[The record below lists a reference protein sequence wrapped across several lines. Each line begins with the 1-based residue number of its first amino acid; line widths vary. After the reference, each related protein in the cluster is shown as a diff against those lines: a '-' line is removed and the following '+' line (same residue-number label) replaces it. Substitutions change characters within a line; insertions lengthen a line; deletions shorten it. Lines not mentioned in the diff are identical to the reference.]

1 MADITA
7 ARINN
12 LQSSIA
18 LILGNGSGQNGY
30 GQTVTSSPVNNTGDV
45 VEAADMNAIYTDIL
59 AARVH
64 QVGPGD
70 VGIAE
75 VIAGPALDSL
85 AEDTRGNIVAEDT
98 SNYIDNQGVTSTDPD
113 GFKKGVVDFET
124 LMTQVQADKAIMHPS
139 QAALEPGI
147 SSARSS
153 NWNGLIAHEVAV
165 TFSSAEEK
173 RFFFNTGGEIR
184 FSANNTSAT
193 TAKGLDWAAL
203 CSQVGTIK
211 FSAETTVSSQGGGSS
226 IGNYDLTSAFQNIY
240 QKIGSGTNTGVY
252 AGNIYTVKARS
263 DIDTRII
270 FRIEFN
276 DVAFVGNIDNNV
288 DGRIESIIQHLRAN
302 GDVTVVAP
310 TYYNT
315 TTLA

>member
-18 LILGNGSGQNGY
+18 LILGSGSGQNGY

-45 VEAADMNAIYTDIL
+45 IEAADMNAIYTDIL
-59 AARVH
+59 KARVH

-70 VGIAE
+70 SSIAQ
-75 VIAGPALDSL
+75 VIQN
-85 AEDTRGNIVAEDT
+85 ENIVAENT
-98 SNYIDNQGVTSTDPD
+98 SSYYLDQVDVVGNRPAGASEDPD

-124 LMTQVQADKAIMHPS
+124 LMTQVQADKAILHSS
-139 QAALEPGI
+139 QATLEPAI

-153 NWNGLIAHEVAV
+153 NWNGLLAHEAVV
-165 TFSSAEEK
+165 TFSSSEEK

-184 FSANNTSAT
+184 ISANNTSAS
-193 TAKGLDWAAL
+193 TAKGLDWTL
-203 CSQVGTIK
+203 LSSQVGTIK
-211 FSAETTVSSQGGGSS
+211 FSAEATVSSSGGGSS

-240 QKIGSGTNTGVY
+240 QKIGSGTNQGVY

-288 DGRIESIIQHLRAN
+288 DGRLESVLQHYRAN
-302 GDVTVVAP
+302 GDVTAVAP
-310 TYYNT
+310 TYFNT

>member
-18 LILGNGSGQNGY
+18 LILGTGSGQNGY
-30 GQTVTSSPVNNTGDV
+30 GQAVTSVPVNNTGDFA
-45 VEAADMNAIYTDIL
+45 EAADMNAIYADIL
-59 AARVH
+59 KARVH
-64 QVGPGD
+64 QVGTTD

-75 VIAGPALDSL
+75 VIANLNII
-85 AEDTRGNIVAEDT
+85 AENT
-98 SNYIDNQGVTSTDPD
+98 SSFINDQGEETIDPD
-113 GFKKGVVDFET
+113 GFQKGIVDFEN
-124 LMTQVQADKAIMHPS
+124 LMTQVQADKQLVHPT
-139 QAALEPGI
+139 QANLESGI

-153 NWNGLIAHEVAV
+153 TWNGLIYHEVAV
-165 TFSSAEEK
+165 TFSSADTR

-184 FSANNTSAT
+184 ISANNTGASG
-193 TAKGLDWAAL
+193 AKGLDWGLL

-211 FSAETTVSSQGGGSS
+211 FGSNSTISTTGGGSS

-240 QKIGSGTNTGVY
+240 QKIGSGTNTGIY

-276 DVAFVGNIDNNV
+276 DVAAVGNIDNNV
-288 DGRIESIIQHLRAN
+288 DGRLESTLQHYRAV
-302 GDVTVVAP
+302 GEVTALAP

-315 TTLA
+315 VALS